1 LSARFERSAE
11 RTSLESSP
19 PPLSPQDSALTR
31 ALHAAR
37 DREESERVRFLGA
50 LVAHD
55 LNNALFAL
63 SGRLQLLKRRATD
76 PATIKSAEELLAS
89 TKLFDQML
97 SLLHRAC
104 PRDAEGNGPSAVRT
118 AITEALRTQE
128 ATYPGH
134 LTVVHAD
141 LEEIPADLSFEG
153 SSSMIASA
161 LAQCLTIHRNRAAA
175 RVEIHVEA
183 ARDGDAERVTVT
195 LEDHARRENA
205 SGDSNKPA
213 SAWQS
218 DAKLP
223 SLLEGHL
230 ALEMLPLGAAQRAV
244 RDIGGRVTAEP
255 TAHGFRTSLSFLAR
269 RGIAMPQS
277 PSLAHGQSDA
287 CETGSIPAPSARSVL
302 IADDDPAVRA
312 VLVAALEAVG
322 DDVDTTNDPSSI
334 ATRTDLASFDVV
346 ILDAGGGGLDAL
358 RAIRARGDN
367 TPVLV
372 ASGDEVDVGNDPQTA
387 ALVKP
392 FPLNVLDRELARLAA
407 LRARHRA

>member
-1 LSARFERSAE
+1 M
-11 RTSLESSP
+11 
-19 PPLSPQDSALTR
+19 
-31 ALHAAR
+31 
-37 DREESERVRFLGA
+37 
-50 LVAHD
+50 AHD

-76 PATIKSAEELLAS
+76 PATVKSAEELLAS

-104 PRDAEGNGPSAVRT
+104 PRDAEGHGPSAVRA
-118 AITEALRTQE
+118 AIAEALRLQE

-134 LTVVHAD
+134 LAVAPAALD
-141 LEEIPADLSFEG
+141 ALPADLSFDG

-175 RVEIHVEA
+175 RVEIQVEV
-183 ARDGDAERVTVT
+183 ARDGDAERVTIT
-195 LEDHARRENA
+195 LEEHAQ
-205 SGDSNKPA
+205 GDVHGDAHGHTHVWPH
-213 SAWQS
+213 
-218 DAKLP
+218 DAKSP

-230 ALEMLPLGAAQRAV
+230 ALEMLPVGAALRAI

-255 TAHGFRTSLSFLAR
+255 TSHGFRTSISFVAR
-269 RGIAMPQS
+269 RGMAMPQS
-277 PSLAHGQSDA
+277 LSLTHGHTEA
-287 CETGSIPAPSARSVL
+287 CEAGSIPAPAARSVL

-334 ATRTDLASFDVV
+334 AMRTDLASFDVV
-346 ILDAGGGGLDAL
+346 ILDAGGGGLEAL
-358 RAIRARGDN
+358 HAIRARGDN
-367 TPVLV
+367 TPILV

-392 FPLNVLDRELARLAA
+392 FPLDVLDRELARLAR
-407 LRARHRA
+407 LRTRHRA

>member
-1 LSARFERSAE
+1 
-11 RTSLESSP
+11 LESSP
-19 PPLSPQDSALTR
+19 PPLSPQDSAWTQ

-76 PATIKSAEELLAS
+76 PATIKSVEELLAS
-89 TKLFDQML
+89 TKLFDEML

-104 PRDAEGNGPSAVRT
+104 PRNAEGNSPSAVRT
-118 AITEALRTQE
+118 AIADALRAQH
-128 ATYPGH
+128 AIYPGQ
-134 LTVVHAD
+134 VDVAHAD
-141 LEEIPADLSFEG
+141 LDAIPVDLSFDG
-153 SSSMIASA
+153 SNSMIASA
-161 LAQCLTIHRNRAAA
+161 LSQCFAIHRNRAAW
-175 RVEIHVEA
+175 HVELRVGIT
-183 ARDGDAERVTVT
+183 RDGDAERVTIM
-195 LEDHARRENA
+195 LQECASSDSREDSRERTHMW
-205 SGDSNKPA
+205 PH
-213 SAWQS
+213 

-223 SLLEGHL
+223 SLLDGHL
-230 ALEMLPLGAAQRAV
+230 ALEMLPLGAALRAI

-255 TAHGFRTSLSFLAR
+255 TAHGFQTSLSFVAR

-277 PSLAHGQSDA
+277 RNHTHSHDEA
-287 CETGSIPAPSARSVL
+287 CETGSIPAPPARSVL

-322 DDVDTTNDPSSI
+322 DDVDTSNDPSSI

-367 TPVLV
+367 TPVLM
-372 ASGDEVDVGNDPQTA
+372 ASGDEVEVGNDPLTK
-387 ALVKP
+387 ALLKP
-392 FPLNVLDRELARLAA
+392 FSLDVLDRELARLAA
-407 LRARHRA
+407 LRTRHHA

>member
-1 LSARFERSAE
+1 
-11 RTSLESSP
+11 
-19 PPLSPQDSALTR
+19 LTR

-97 SLLHRAC
+97 SLLHQAC
-104 PRDAEGNGPSAVRT
+104 PRDAEGNGPSAVRS
-118 AITEALRTQE
+118 AIAEALRLQE
-128 ATYPGH
+128 ATYPGQ
-134 LTVVHAD
+134 LAVAHAALD
-141 LEEIPADLSFEG
+141 ALPADLSFEG

-175 RVEIHVEA
+175 RVEIHVEV
-183 ARDGDAERVTVT
+183 AREGDAERVTIT
-195 LEDHARRENA
+195 LEEHACGNA
-205 SGDSNKPA
+205 CGNACGEPGGRA
-213 SAWQS
+213 HEWPH
-218 DAKLP
+218 DAKSP

-230 ALEMLPLGAAQRAV
+230 ALEMLPVGAALRAI

-255 TAHGFRTSLSFLAR
+255 TAHGFRTSMSFVAR
-269 RGIAMPQS
+269 RGMPMPQS
-277 PSLAHGQSDA
+277 PSLAHGHVEA

-322 DDVDTTNDPSSI
+322 DDVDTTTDPSSI
-334 ATRTDLASFDVV
+334 ATRTDLGSFDVV

-372 ASGDEVDVGNDPQTA
+372 ASGDEVDVGNDPQTT